1 MLRQRVLTAIALLAL
16 LAVVLGS
23 ESLLAFRVTL
33 AVFFAAAVWESLRLF
48 EVRTPLPMAV
58 MGGIFLLILAS
69 GPSWNWKPLAMLC
82 ALIWA
87 IRFFPALKLG
97 LPSLQ
102 GARGLLFVFV
112 FMIAL
117 LGCFVSIAA
126 VFEHSPVYLVSAMA
140 IVWVADIGAYFAGRK
155 FGRRKLAPEISP
167 GKTWEGAI
175 GGWLAVLVLFAAS
188 VFIPA
193 LSDTFAAQLV
203 LQRGWPLWIIIM
215 SVLVAASVIGDLFES
230 LMKRRAGMKDSSQLL
245 PGHGGV
251 LDRID
256 ALIPVMPL
264 VLLLTT
270 QS

>member
-1 MLRQRVLTAIALLAL
+1 
-16 LAVVLGS
+16 
-23 ESLLAFRVTL
+23 
-33 AVFFAAAVWESLRLF
+33 
-48 EVRTPLPMAV
+48 
-58 MGGIFLLILAS
+58 
-69 GPSWNWKPLAMLC
+69 
-82 ALIWA
+82 
-87 IRFFPALKLG
+87 
-97 LPSLQ
+97 
-102 GARGLLFVFV
+102 
-112 FMIAL
+112 
-117 LGCFVSIAA
+117 
-126 VFEHSPVYLVSAMA
+126 MA

-167 GKTWEGAI
+167 GKTWEGLI

-188 VFIPA
+188 VFIPS

-203 LQRGWPLWIIIM
+203 LQRGWSLWIIIM
-215 SVLVAASVIGDLFES
+215 SILVAASVIGDLFES